1 MALHV
6 FEWPG
11 QPKLSDSER
20 LSAASA
26 SQLFGYAGR
35 TGIYWRLSNLYFWF
49 FALLGGLLPYWSLYL
64 QGRGFSYLQ
73 IATLMAT
80 IQLTKIVA
88 PSLWGHLGDK
98 TGQRVRLVR
107 FGAITGSLLFAG
119 VFLEPGFYG
128 LLLVMLAFTFF
139 WNAILPLYEVITL
152 RSLGEHREKY
162 GKVRLWGSVGFIG
175 AVAGVGLIL
184 EWVSIGW
191 LPWLLLPVFVGIG
204 VSAFLLPAEQGER
217 KPPAPKGSLR
227 AILTHPAVVAFFL
240 MNFLLQVSH
249 GAYYTFFSIH
259 LEQHGYGNLAIG
271 MLWSL
276 GVISEIGLFL
286 VMHRLTR
293 HFTVRQIAIGA
304 LVLTMVRWVLIAE
317 LTDFLPVLL
326 FAQMLHAASYA
337 ALHAV
342 SVQYVQGF
350 FGRHHHG
357 QGQALYSGLTF
368 GAGGALG
375 AWMSGFLV
383 EGFSTS
389 AAFWGGAIAMAIAIV
404 ITARG
409 LQDPPEA
416 YIGRSSSS

>member
-1 MALHV
+1 M
-6 FEWPG
+6 
-11 QPKLSDSER
+11 
-20 LSAASA
+20 
-26 SQLFGYAGR
+26 
-35 TGIYWRLSNLYFWF
+35 YWRLSNLYFWF

-64 QGRGFSYLQ
+64 QDQGFSYLQ

-98 TGQRVRLVR
+98 AGQRVRLVR
-107 FGAITGSLLFAG
+107 LGAITGSLFFAG

-152 RSLGEHREKY
+152 RSLGDRRDRY
-162 GKVRLWGSVGFIG
+162 GRVRLWGSVGFIG

-184 EWVSIGW
+184 EWVSIQW
-191 LPWLLLPVFVGIG
+191 LPWLLVPVFLGIV
-204 VSAFLLPAEQGER
+204 VSVFLLPAERGER

-227 AILTHPAVVAFFL
+227 AIVTHPAVVAFFL

-271 MLWSL
+271 LLWSL
-276 GVISEIGLFL
+276 GVISEIALFV
-286 VMHRLTR
+286 VMHRLSR
-293 HFTVRQIAIGA
+293 LFTVRQIVIGS
-304 LVLTMVRWVLIAE
+304 LLLTMLRWVLIAE
-317 LTDFLPVLL
+317 LTDVLPVLL
-326 FAQMLHAASYA
+326 FAQLLHAASYA

-350 FGRHHHG
+350 FGKHHHG

-375 AWMSGFLV
+375 AWLSGFLV

-389 AAFWGGAIAMAIAIV
+389 VAFWGGAVAMAIAIV
-404 ITARG
+404 ITVRG
-409 LQDPPEA
+409 LKAPPEPHS
-416 YIGRSSSS
+416 G